1 MNNNNNNVCFWI
13 KSAYVIGFGK
23 FDNTFKIMVDL
34 WLVFF
39 HFNGYIIIK
48 CFSFILCHGILDHH
62 KKKSRII
69 ISIFI
74 ILHNIILCVCG
85 HHLFHFILL
94 FLFLST
100 WKTKKKIY
108 YYSIHTNKTHL
119 RIMEYGKKIVSSSQ

>member
-74 ILHNIILCVCG
+74 ILHNIILCVCVCVWPPSIS
-85 HHLFHFILL
+85 FYIVVFV
-94 FLFLST
+94 FVNME
-100 WKTKKKIY
+100 KKKIY
-108 YYSIHTNKTHL
+108 YYSIHTH
-119 RIMEYGKKIVSSSQ
+119 KKHI